1 MSFDFIE
8 YNYTLNQNKIM
19 IQPKEFLEKFKTL
32 FDETDE
38 SLIKFET
45 KFKELDEWSSLTILS
60 LIVMCEEFNT
70 SITPVEI
77 EKSVYVS
84 DLLKFAENNIN
95 SNE

>member
-1 MSFDFIE
+1 
-8 YNYTLNQNKIM
+8 M

-38 SLIKFET
+38 SLIKYET

-60 LIVMCEEFNT
+60 LIVMCGEEFNT
-70 SITPVEI
+70 CITPVEI

-84 DLLKFAENNIN
+84 DLLKYAENNII